1 MIIFPYAYHQ
11 GFNAGPNITEE
22 VMYASDRWEV
32 FHREKLYQHCSRN
45 CAGGKAE
52 SFDLDFVKK
61 GILSPRDH
69 RHRRRTQELSVTI
82 AQQLGDT
89 AEDEEEEE
97 EEEEEIPSQRRRPKA
112 SPHSAGL
119 RAMDRVDDDGEWEE
133 TYLGNNPNGG
143 KITRRNKKGQVAA
156 QGKTDMWNV
165 ESVLGDADDEA
176 SPFITPKN
184 PLKRGRDR
192 ALEDFDGQRPLSGAE
207 KRARKGY

>member
-32 FHREKLYQHCSRN
+32 LHREKLYQHCSRN
-45 CAGGKAE
+45 CAEGKAE
-52 SFDLDFVKK
+52 SFNLDFVKK

-69 RHRRRTQELSVTI
+69 RHRRRTEELSLTI

-89 AEDEEEEE
+89 AEDEEE
-97 EEEEEIPSQRRRPKA
+97 IPSQRCRPKV
-112 SPHSAGL
+112 SPGSAGL

-133 TYLGNNPNGG
+133 TYSGNNPNGG
-143 KITRRNKKGQVAA
+143 KITPRSKEGQVAA
-156 QGKTDMWNV
+156 RGNIDMWNV

-176 SPFITPKN
+176 SPFTTPKN
-184 PLKRGRDR
+184 SLKRGRDR
-192 ALEDFDGQRPLSGAE
+192 ALEDFDGQRPLSGPE